1 MKASVSS
8 LIGINGCHDVFM
20 TDLHAAKKHISNWEK
35 MNTKV
40 SQGFFGNK
48 AHSIA
53 QWINEHCI
61 IEVNTMRQEHT
72 A

>member
-35 MNTKV
+35 MNTIRKYPRDFLGIKPIQLLSGLMNIV
-40 SQGFFGNK
+40 LLK
-48 AHSIA
+48 
-53 QWINEHCI
+53 
-61 IEVNTMRQEHT
+61 
-72 A
+72 